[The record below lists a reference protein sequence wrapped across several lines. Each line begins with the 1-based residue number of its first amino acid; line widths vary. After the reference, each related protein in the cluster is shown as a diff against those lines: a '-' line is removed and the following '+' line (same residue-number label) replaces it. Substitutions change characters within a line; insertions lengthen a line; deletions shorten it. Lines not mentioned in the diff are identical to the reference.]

1 MLEKRSCPRTCISI
15 PVKCL
20 CRFRE
25 DENLSLSVE
34 GVTADISDGGL
45 SFYTGKNIMDCSKIE
60 IRSTGW
66 NVPKRGK
73 IMWQKVAPDYGI
85 FRIGVSLQH
94 EDMQNATLGEPL
106 KTF

>member
-1 MLEKRSCPRTCISI
+1 MEEKRSYQRTCISI

-25 DENLSLSVE
+25 DEDLSLSVD
-34 GVTADISDGGL
+34 GVTADMSDGGL
-45 SFYTGKNIMDCSKIE
+45 SFYTGRNLMDCSKIE

-66 NVPKRGK
+66 NKPKKGK
-73 IMWQKVAPDYGI
+73 IMWQKISPDMGI
-85 FRIGVSLQH
+85 FRVGVSLQR
-94 EDMQNATLGEPL
+94 EDLQYAVPEEPL

>member
-1 MLEKRSCPRTCISI
+1 MSI
-15 PVKCL
+15 PVKCV

-25 DENLSLSVE
+25 DEGLSLSVE

-45 SFYTGKNIMDCSKIE
+45 GFYTGKNIMDCSKIE

-66 NVPKRGK
+66 SGPKKGK
-73 IMWQKVAPDYGI
+73 IMWQKVAPDFGI
-85 FRIGVSLQH
+85 FRVGVSLQQ
-94 EDMQNATLGEPL
+94 EDMQYADRAEPL